1 MMTSD
6 TIYAQSTGA
15 GIAGIAVIR
24 VSGPQAGPV
33 LDKLAGG
40 RPEARKASLR
50 RIVDPASNEIIDRAV
65 VLWMPGPNTVTG
77 EDVAEFHVHGSQ
89 AVAAALFAAFNRID
103 WVRPAEAGEFT
114 RRAFA
119 NGRMDLVEAEGLADL
134 LRARTEMQRRQA
146 VGHLLGEAS
155 SVYEAWRG
163 QLIGILG
170 HVEAALDFAEEEGV
184 VEAAIR
190 DVGPKTAALVASMS
204 EALAKADRASA
215 IRSGVKVVLAGVP
228 NTGKSSLLN
237 AIAARDAA
245 IVSPRP
251 GTTRDAIEVMIDLA
265 GMPVILTDTAGLRAL
280 AGDEIEEIGMA
291 RTKRELDG
299 ADVVVWVSAPDIAE
313 SHPPAV
319 GSVPMLRVHNKSDLL
334 QHSVPNRQYP
344 AKAHLVSSRTG
355 AGLPEMLA
363 SLTELVKREFRHAED
378 SVIVRARQKQAIA
391 ESIRYLNDSLRYDG
405 QHLELR
411 AEDLRKAG
419 QCLGRVTG
427 RIDVED
433 LLDSI
438 FSEFCIGK

>member
-6 TIYAQSTGA
+6 TIYAQSSGA
-15 GIAGIAVIR
+15 GIAGIAVVR
-24 VSGPQAGPV
+24 ASGPA
-33 LDKLAGG
+33 AGG
-40 RPEARKASLR
+40 LLEKIAGERPKPRMASVR
-50 RIVDPASNEIIDRAV
+50 RLADPVTGEIIDRAV
-65 VLWMPGPNTVTG
+65 ILWLPGPNTVSG

-89 AVAAALFAAFNRID
+89 AVVAALFAAFSRFD
-103 WVRPAEAGEFT
+103 RVRPAEAGEFT

-146 VGHLLGEAS
+146 VSHLLGEAS

-163 QLIGILG
+163 QLIGILA

-184 VEAAIR
+184 AEAAIG
-190 DVGPKTAALVASMS
+190 DVAPKTAELAASMS
-204 EALAKADRASA
+204 EALAKAERASA
-215 IRSGVKVVLAGVP
+215 IRTGIKVVLAGPP

-251 GTTRDAIEVMIDLA
+251 GTTRDAIEVMIDLG
-265 GMPVILTDTAGLRAL
+265 GMPVILTDTAGLRAE
-280 AGDEIEEIGMA
+280 AGDEIEAIGMA
-291 RTKRELDG
+291 RARREMDG

-313 SHPPAV
+313 SHAPETGALAQ
-319 GSVPMLRVHNKSDLL
+319 LRVHNKSDLL
-334 QHSVPNRQYP
+334 QLSGAGRQHP
-344 AKAHLVSSRTG
+344 ENALRVSSLTG

-363 SLTELVKREFRHAED
+363 SLTDLVRREFLQAED
-378 SVIVRARQKQAIA
+378 SVIVRARQKQAIT
-391 ESIRYLNDSLRYDG
+391 ESIRYLNDSLRYDRE
-405 QHLELR
+405 QLELR
-411 AEDLRKAG
+411 AEDLRKAAH
-419 QCLGRVTG
+419 CLARVTG

-433 LLDSI
+433 LLASI